1 MKSLKLVLASI
12 AIFASVTAFSQTD
25 TTGRDTTSTPKKDT
39 AVQNFNS
46 GNPTQN
52 MQSTDAAGTSQL
64 TAPVSQ
70 SLFPAPN
77 AGRYYI
83 AVLGSYKNAENTA
96 VTITADETNP
106 GKVWVEGLA
115 PAKFYA
121 LLKAVPGTYKIPAQK
136 QSDKSIAEGTIMYDD
151 ASKMINI
158 CLGCGYKD
166 QSPSDALT
174 ATPSG
179 KQKNAKTVISFSGTK
194 ADQVTAGL

>member
-25 TTGRDTTSTPKKDT
+25 TTARDTTLPKKDT
-39 AVQNFNS
+39 AAQFNS
-46 GNPTQN
+46 GNQN
-52 MQSTDAAGTSQL
+52 MQSTDAAGASQL
-64 TAPVSQ
+64 TTPAASQ

-77 AGRYYI
+77 SGRYYI
-83 AVLGSYKNAENTA
+83 AVLGYYKNAENAKA

-115 PAKFYA
+115 PEKFYA
-121 LLKAVPGTYKIPAQK
+121 ILKAVPGTYKIPAQK

-151 ASKMINI
+151 ASKVINI

-174 ATPSG
+174 VTPATG

-194 ADQVTAGL
+194 TDQVTAGL